1 MQAFDYVAATT
12 VEEAVKALSNGKKAR
27 PLSGGTDLLAQ
38 LKEGRRQLDLV
49 VDLKRIPELTTLHYD
64 AQDGLTIGAS
74 TPCHIINAS
83 PEVKAHYPALIDSTH
98 LIGGIQIQGRASLG
112 GNLCNAS
119 PAADSIPNLI
129 VHSAVAHV
137 AGPNGRRSVQ
147 VEEFCVAPGRSV
159 LADGEFL
166 VAIHLPVPTKNFG
179 AAYLRFIPRNEM
191 DIAVVGVG
199 ASVVLSD
206 DGKTIQSA
214 RISLGAVAPTPLF
227 VKEAGDALAGQPA
240 TEESY
245 AKAGEIAKAAARPIS
260 DMRGTIAQR
269 KHLSAVLT
277 VRALRIAV
285 DRARGTQTVDDYG
298 RMNGTHG

>member
-12 VEEAVKALSNGKKAR
+12 VEEAVKALSNGKRAR

-49 VDLKRIPELTTLHYD
+49 VDLKRIPELTSLSYD
-64 AQDGLTIGAS
+64 AQSGLTIGAS
-74 TPCHIINAS
+74 TPCHVINAS
-83 PEVKAHYPALIDSTH
+83 SDVKAHYAGLIDSTH
-98 LIGGIQIQGRASLG
+98 LIGGVQIQGRASLG

-129 VHSAVAHV
+129 AHSAVAHI
-137 AGPNGRRSVQ
+137 AGPNGRRTVP
-147 VEEFCVAPGRSV
+147 VEEFCVAPGRTV

-166 VAIHLPVPTKNFG
+166 VALQFPTPSKNFG

-206 DGKTIQSA
+206 DGQTIQSA
-214 RISLGAVAPTPLF
+214 RIALGAVAPTPLF

-240 TEESY
+240 TEESF
-245 AKAGEIAKAAARPIS
+245 AKAGEIAKAAARPID

-285 DRARGTQTVDDYG
+285 DRARGTKTVDAYG
-298 RMNGTHG
+298 RTNGTHG